1 MSDIARPT
9 TGPPGFLMK
18 RWHKCSS
25 GNTKTSVL
33 LRELPSLDQ
42 VLRRQSRPPVCLY
55 NFYIVLRDRLEL
67 ETLLDF
73 WLDVQQAKVL
83 YKRHI
88 KQSTKKSNTRN
99 MTPPLSPAPTTMS
112 HDQQLT
118 HSLLMLASGNSSVAR
133 PSVGTVGSHGSN
145 NTTSTV
151 VTRAAMQE
159 FIEHIYL
166 RYIVPNAEKELMH
179 LPLSMRDAI
188 ADQFASSKTGIT
200 DPFMVFNDAQHYVH
214 QLLQATWPYFLR
226 YKALMNLTLNQQLGR
241 IAAGLAA
248 LLVGF
253 SVEFSLIFLNIQ
265 PWHTRIWGVLP
276 IFVGVYCLISGLTGL
291 DPIWVLA
298 FNVSETTTFH
308 FNRIQ
313 QPNVRPILS
322 ERSIVVLAVCLL
334 ITILLIIIFCA
345 LPGKRL

>member
-73 WLDVQQAKVL
+73 WLDVQQARVL
-83 YKRHI
+83 YKRHV
-88 KQSTKKSNTRN
+88 KQSTKKSNPTRN

-118 HSLLMLASGNSSVAR
+118 HSLLMLASGNSTTTAGR

-145 NTTSTV
+145 NTASTV

-188 ADQFASSKTGIT
+188 ADQFASSKTGIY
-200 DPFMVFNDAQHYVH
+200 DPSIVFNDAQHYVH

-241 IAAGLAA
+241 IAAGLAT

-253 SVEFSLIFLNIQ
+253 SVEFSLIFLNVQ
-265 PWHTRIWGVLP
+265 PWHTRIW
-276 IFVGVYCLISGLTGL
+276 
-291 DPIWVLA
+291 
-298 FNVSETTTFH
+298 
-308 FNRIQ
+308 
-313 QPNVRPILS
+313 VRLHS
-322 ERSIVVLAVCLL
+322 
-334 ITILLIIIFCA
+334 
-345 LPGKRL
+345 

>member
-265 PWHTRIWGVLP
+265 PWHTRIW
-276 IFVGVYCLISGLTGL
+276 
-291 DPIWVLA
+291 
-298 FNVSETTTFH
+298 VS
-308 FNRIQ
+308 
-313 QPNVRPILS
+313 
-322 ERSIVVLAVCLL
+322 
-334 ITILLIIIFCA
+334 
-345 LPGKRL
+345 